1 MPRNARLRAY
11 LVAATAAA
19 FLIGV
24 GPAAPAASAAT
35 PTISTTPDASPP
47 VTAADPT
54 TTIAPA
60 ASATATPG
68 VAATPS
74 TPDPI
79 LATVAAATVTP
90 ARTTVTQAARV
101 IAIAKTKLGRPWV
114 YGAAG
119 PTVFDCSGLVIYA
132 FRMAGIAR
140 IVGSSHEVS
149 AFALYARFKSLGLAS
164 QTNGR
169 PGDLVIWGGGT
180 HVGIY
185 LGDGMA
191 ISALVTG
198 VRIHG
203 IRALTTPFT
212 AFLHTGIAQATSAVA
227 RTTAVARTAKQAA
240 VVAKVSKSAPV
251 TARRVTTT
259 ALRLRS
265 SASTA
270 GRVLST
276 LSARTKVG
284 VVGTAKDGAGR
295 TWYRVRVGG
304 RIGWLAGWYTRSI

>member
-1 MPRNARLRAY
+1 MPRSTRLRAY
-11 LVAATAAA
+11 LVAATAVA

-24 GPAAPAASAAT
+24 GPAAPAAAAAT
-35 PTISTTPDASPP
+35 PTSSTAPDASPP

-54 TTIAPA
+54 TTVAPLASTIAAPGTA
-60 ASATATPG
+60 ATA
-68 VAATPS
+68 S
-74 TPDPI
+74 TPEPI
-79 LATVAAATVTP
+79 LATVAALTTTP
-90 ARTTVTQAARV
+90 ARVTVTKAALV

-119 PTVFDCSGLVIYA
+119 PSMFDCSGLVIYA

-149 AFALYARFKSLGLAS
+149 AYALYARFKSLGLAS
-164 QTNGR
+164 RANGR
-169 PGDLVIWGGGT
+169 PGDLVIWGGGA

-185 LGDGMA
+185 LGNGMA

-212 AFLHTGIAQATSAVA
+212 AFLHTGIAQATTV
-227 RTTAVARTAKQAA
+227 VARTAKPAA
-240 VVAKVSKSAPV
+240 VVVKAATV

-259 ALRLRS
+259 ALSLRS
-265 SASTA
+265 SSSTA

-276 LSARTKVG
+276 LAARTVVG
-284 VVGTAKDGAGR
+284 VIGAAKDGAGR
-295 TWYRVRVGG
+295 TWYRVRVDG

>member
-1 MPRNARLRAY
+1 LPRSTRLRAY
-11 LVAATAAA
+11 LVAATAVA

-24 GPAAPAASAAT
+24 GPAAPAAAAAT
-35 PTISTTPDASPP
+35 PTSSTAPEASPP

-54 TTIAPA
+54 TTVAPLASTVAAPSPA
-60 ASATATPG
+60 ATA
-68 VAATPS
+68 S
-74 TPDPI
+74 TPEPI
-79 LATVAAATVTP
+79 LATVAALTTTP
-90 ARTTVTQAARV
+90 ARATVPKAALV

-119 PTVFDCSGLVIYA
+119 PSMFDCSGLVIYA

-164 QTNGR
+164 QANGR
-169 PGDLVIWGGGT
+169 PGDLVIWGGGA

-185 LGDGMA
+185 LGNGMA

-212 AFLHTGIAQATSAVA
+212 AFLHTGIAQATSAVT
-227 RTTAVARTAKQAA
+227 RTAKPTAVAAKDAT
-240 VVAKVSKSAPV
+240 V

-259 ALRLRS
+259 PLRLRS
-265 SASTA
+265 SSSTA

-276 LSARTKVG
+276 LAARTVVG
-284 VVGTAKDGAGR
+284 VVGAAKDGAGR

-304 RIGWLAGWYTRSI
+304 RMGWLAGWCTRSI

>member
-1 MPRNARLRAY
+1 MHRNARLRAY
-11 LVAATAAA
+11 LVAATVAA

-24 GPAAPAASAAT
+24 GPAAPAAVAAT
-35 PTISTTPDASPP
+35 PTSSTAPEASPP

-54 TTIAPA
+54 TTVAPLASTVAAPSPA
-60 ASATATPG
+60 ATA
-68 VAATPS
+68 S
-74 TPDPI
+74 TPEPI
-79 LATVAAATVTP
+79 LATVAALTTTPARATVTK
-90 ARTTVTQAARV
+90 AALV

-119 PTVFDCSGLVIYA
+119 PSMFDCSGLVIYA

-149 AFALYARFKSLGLAS
+149 AYALYARFKSLGLAS
-164 QTNGR
+164 QANGR
-169 PGDLVIWGGGT
+169 PGDLVIWGGGA

-185 LGDGMA
+185 LGNGMA
-191 ISALVTG
+191 ISTLVTG

-212 AFLHTGIAQATSAVA
+212 AFLHTGIAQAT
-227 RTTAVARTAKQAA
+227 TAVTRTAKPAA
-240 VVAKVSKSAPV
+240 VVAKAATV
-251 TARRVTTT
+251 TARRVTKT

-265 SASTA
+265 SSSTA

-276 LSARTKVG
+276 LAARTVVG
-284 VVGTAKDGAGR
+284 VVGAAKDGAGR

>member
-1 MPRNARLRAY
+1 LHRNARLRAY
-11 LVAATAAA
+11 LVAATVAA

-24 GPAAPAASAAT
+24 GPAAPAAVAAT
-35 PTISTTPDASPP
+35 PTSSTAPEASPP

-54 TTIAPA
+54 TTVAPLPSTVAAPSPA
-60 ASATATPG
+60 ATA
-68 VAATPS
+68 S
-74 TPDPI
+74 TPEPI
-79 LATVAAATVTP
+79 LATVAALTTTPARATVTK
-90 ARTTVTQAARV
+90 AALV

-119 PTVFDCSGLVIYA
+119 PSMFDCSGLVIYA

-164 QTNGR
+164 QANGR
-169 PGDLVIWGGGT
+169 PGDLVIWGGGA

-185 LGDGMA
+185 LGNGMA
-191 ISALVTG
+191 ISTLVTG

-212 AFLHTGIAQATSAVA
+212 AFLHTGIAQAT
-227 RTTAVARTAKQAA
+227 TAVTRTAKPAA
-240 VVAKVSKSAPV
+240 VVAKAATV

-259 ALRLRS
+259 PLRLRS
-265 SASTA
+265 SSSTA

-276 LSARTKVG
+276 LAARTVVG
-284 VVGTAKDGAGR
+284 VVGAAKDGAGR

>member
-1 MPRNARLRAY
+1 MHRNARLRAY

-24 GPAAPAASAAT
+24 GPAAPAAVAAT
-35 PTISTTPDASPP
+35 PTSTTAPDAIPA

-54 TTIAPA
+54 ATIAPA
-60 ASATATPG
+60 APTT
-68 VAATPS
+68 AATPS
-74 TPDPI
+74 TSEPI
-79 LATVAAATVTP
+79 PATTTTRTTTP
-90 ARTTVTQAARV
+90 ARTTVTQAAQV
-101 IAIAKTKLGRPWV
+101 IAIAKSKLGRPWV

-119 PTVFDCSGLVIYA
+119 PSVFDCSGLVIYA
-132 FRMAGIAR
+132 FRMTGIAR

-149 AFALYARFKSLGLAS
+149 AFALYARFRALGLAS

-185 LGDGMA
+185 LGNGMA
-191 ISALVTG
+191 ISTLVNG

-212 AFLHTGIAQATSAVA
+212 AFLHTGIALA
-227 RTTAVARTAKQAA
+227 TTAVARTAKPAA
-240 VVAKVSKSAPV
+240 VVAKAATV
-251 TARRVTTT
+251 TARRVTKT

-265 SASTA
+265 SSSTA

-276 LSARTKVG
+276 LAARTVVG
-284 VVGTAKDGAGR
+284 VVGAAKDGAGR

-304 RIGWLAGWYTRSI
+304 RIGWLGGWYTRSI

>member
-11 LVAATAAA
+11 LVAATAVA

-35 PTISTTPDASPP
+35 PTSSTAPDASPP
-47 VTAADPT
+47 VAAADPT
-54 TTIAPA
+54 TTIASA
-60 ASATATPG
+60 ASATAAPG

-101 IAIAKTKLGRPWV
+101 IAIAKAKLGRPWV

-149 AFALYARFKSLGLAS
+149 AFAIYARFKSLGLAS

-185 LGDGMA
+185 LGNGMA
-191 ISALVTG
+191 ISALVSG

-240 VVAKVSKSAPV
+240 VVAKSATV
-251 TARRVTTT
+251 TARRATTT

-276 LSARTKVG
+276 LSAHTKVG

-295 TWYRVRVGG
+295 TWYRVLVGG
-304 RIGWLAGWYTRSI
+304 RVGWLAGWYTRSI

>member
-1 MPRNARLRAY
+1 LPRSTRLRAY
-11 LVAATAAA
+11 LVAATAVAL
-19 FLIGV
+19 LIGV
-24 GPAAPAASAAT
+24 GPAAPAAAAAT
-35 PTISTTPDASPP
+35 PTSSTAPDASPP

-54 TTIAPA
+54 TTVAPLASTVAAPSPA
-60 ASATATPG
+60 ATA
-68 VAATPS
+68 S
-74 TPDPI
+74 TPEPI
-79 LATVAAATVTP
+79 LATVAALTTTPARATVTK
-90 ARTTVTQAARV
+90 AALV

-119 PTVFDCSGLVIYA
+119 PSMFDCSGLVIYA

-164 QTNGR
+164 QANGR
-169 PGDLVIWGGGT
+169 PGDLVIWGGGA

-185 LGDGMA
+185 LGNGMA

-212 AFLHTGIAQATSAVA
+212 AFLHTGIAQAT
-227 RTTAVARTAKQAA
+227 TAVTRTAKPAA
-240 VVAKVSKSAPV
+240 VVAKNATV

-259 ALRLRS
+259 PLRLRS
-265 SASTA
+265 SSSTA

-276 LSARTKVG
+276 LAARTVVG
-284 VVGTAKDGAGR
+284 VVGAAKDGAGR

-304 RIGWLAGWYTRSI
+304 RMGWLAGWYTRSI

>member
-1 MPRNARLRAY
+1 LPRSTRLRAY
-11 LVAATAAA
+11 LVAATAVAL
-19 FLIGV
+19 LIGV
-24 GPAAPAASAAT
+24 GPAAPAAAAAT
-35 PTISTTPDASPP
+35 PTSSTAPDASPP

-54 TTIAPA
+54 TTVAPLASTVAAPSPA
-60 ASATATPG
+60 ATA
-68 VAATPS
+68 S
-74 TPDPI
+74 TPEPI
-79 LATVAAATVTP
+79 LATVAALTTTPARATVTK
-90 ARTTVTQAARV
+90 AALV

-119 PTVFDCSGLVIYA
+119 PSMFDCSGLVIYA

-164 QTNGR
+164 QANGR
-169 PGDLVIWGGGT
+169 PGDLVIWGGGA

-185 LGDGMA
+185 LGNGMA

-212 AFLHTGIAQATSAVA
+212 AFLHTGIAQATSAVT
-227 RTTAVARTAKQAA
+227 RTAKPTAVAAKDAT
-240 VVAKVSKSAPV
+240 V

-259 ALRLRS
+259 PLRLRS
-265 SASTA
+265 SSSTA

-276 LSARTKVG
+276 LAARTVVG
-284 VVGTAKDGAGR
+284 VVGAAKDGAGR

-304 RIGWLAGWYTRSI
+304 RMGWLAGWYTRSI